1 MFSELDNAADIR
13 GISPVELRQLRQFI
27 VLAESKSFRV
37 AAERLFMA
45 QPPLSVAIKK
55 LEEEVGTLL
64 VERTTKGIK
73 LTPAGEAALID
84 ARRCLRE
91 AERFGSTARAAGAG
105 ESGEIHIAF
114 ISSVTFGL
122 LPRTIRQFQQQYPD
136 VRLVLHE
143 ANNKESFE
151 RIESGEFDLAFV
163 RQPALPPS
171 GVHIQSVERDHLCL
185 AVPSG
190 HRLAMRKNIHLHE
203 VADEAFIGYIP
214 TQAGG
219 GLAAACTALCRE
231 HNVQPHYTQKAMQV
245 STVIGLVEGGLGL
258 ALVPAVHAQHASSR
272 VRFCSIIGEN
282 QKQRI
287 GIGLAYRAA
296 DETQVS
302 RRFREVSRNLKA

>member
-1 MFSELDNAADIR
+1 M
-13 GISPVELRQLRQFI
+13 ELRQLRQFI

-55 LEEEVGTLL
+55 LEEEVGAQL
-64 VERTTKGIK
+64 VERTSKGIK
-73 LTPAGEAALID
+73 LTLAGEAALAD

-122 LPRTIRQFQQQYPD
+122 LPRIIQQYQHQYPD

-151 RIESGEFDLAFV
+151 RIDSGEFDLAFV

-171 GVHIQSVERDHLCL
+171 GVHIQAIERDHLCL

-190 HRLAMRKNIHLHE
+190 HRLAKRKNVHLYE
-203 VADEAFIGYIP
+203 VADEPFIGYIP
-214 TQAGG
+214 TQIGG
-219 GLAAACTALCRE
+219 GLAAACMALCRE
-231 HNVQPHYTQKAMQV
+231 HNVQPHCTQTAVQV
-245 STVIGLVEGGLGL
+245 STVIGLVEGGLGV

-272 VRFCSIIGEN
+272 VRFCSIVGES

-287 GIGLAYRAA
+287 GIGLAHKAV

-302 RRFREVSRNLKA
+302 RRFREVARNLKA